1 MYDVSD
7 YRDSVLVGD
16 VHFDVRSQFS
26 HSLSHVELGRV
37 SRAAFP
43 KIERVKRA
51 AGWVY
56 VVFAKK
62 VNQSRNTV
70 STFQLLIISDV

>member
-1 MYDVSD
+1 MSD
-7 YRDSVLVGD
+7 YRDSVLVSD
-16 VHFDVRSQFS
+16 VHSDVRSQFS
-26 HSLSHVELGRV
+26 DSLSHVELGRV

-56 VVFAKK
+56 AGIRKK
-62 VNQSRNTV
+62 TKSEPKYGEN
-70 STFQLLIISDV
+70 FLLIISDVS